1 MPEDRSATVESEL
14 AELAERLTQPSDSEC
29 VRCYLLRMVNEFGCD
44 GTHRWTIRWRDL
56 RAAQP
61 GGLLR
66 QFQLRG
72 GCCCDCEVLL
82 NVFPD
87 YPDST
92 GPLPCAGVTRPGSAR
107 PCDLR
112 ALGRTA

>member
-1 MPEDRSATVESEL
+1 MPQDLSAVIEAEIAAL
-14 AELAERLTQPSDSEC
+14 AQRLIEPGETEC
-29 VRCYLLRMVNEFGCD
+29 IRCYLLRMITEFGCD
-44 GTHRWTIRWRDL
+44 GTHRWTVSWRDL

-66 QFQLRG
+66 QLQLRG
-72 GCCCDCEVLL
+72 GSGCDCEVLL

-87 YPDST
+87 YPPSA
-92 GPLPCAGVTRPGSAR
+92 GLLPCAGVSRPGSAR

-112 ALGRTA
+112 ALRKTA